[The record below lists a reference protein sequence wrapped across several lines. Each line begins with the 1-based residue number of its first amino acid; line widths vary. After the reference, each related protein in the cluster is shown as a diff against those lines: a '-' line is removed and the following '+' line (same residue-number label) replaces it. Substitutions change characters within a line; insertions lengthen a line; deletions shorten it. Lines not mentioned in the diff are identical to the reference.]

1 MEYDEKRKFARVL
14 ADGPV
19 RYRLAGSGAYCEGSC
34 LNISGSGISFRGGLP
49 LAIGKA
55 AELNLFPENHIIPPL
70 TAYIEVVRCEPG
82 ENGDYRIAGA
92 IQGIK
97 SE

>member
-1 MEYDEKRKFARVL
+1 MEYDEKRKFPRTL

-19 RYRLAGSGAYCEGSC
+19 RYRLSGNDAYCEGC
-34 LNISGSGISFRGGLP
+34 CMNISGSGILFRGDLP
-49 LAIGKA
+49 LAVGKA
-55 AELNLFPENHIIPPL
+55 AVLNLFPGNNIIPPL
-70 TAYIEVVRCEPG
+70 TAYIEVVRCEQIGNG
-82 ENGDYRIAGA
+82 EYHIAGA